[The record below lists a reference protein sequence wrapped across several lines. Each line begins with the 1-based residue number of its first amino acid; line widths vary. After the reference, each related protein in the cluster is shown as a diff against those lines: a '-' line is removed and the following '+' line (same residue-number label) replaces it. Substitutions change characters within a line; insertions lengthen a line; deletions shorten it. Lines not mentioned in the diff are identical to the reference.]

1 MVNIID
7 LIARIGWPGYYV
19 NMIDLKRDAEL
30 HRAIEL
36 MYFAYRAF
44 TKEPDKLL
52 AKRGLNRV
60 HHRILYFVARNPGI
74 SVNELLV
81 TLDVSKQ
88 ALNQPM
94 RQLIEMGLVKSAR
107 APYDGRV
114 RLLSLS
120 DKGAKLEKRLSD
132 TQIKLLS
139 AVFAETGG
147 TAEGAWLQVMR
158 LLSTE

>member
-1 MVNIID
+1 
-7 LIARIGWPGYYV
+7 
-19 NMIDLKRDAEL
+19 MIDLKRDAEL
-30 HRAIEL
+30 HQAIEL

-74 SVNELLV
+74 AVNELLII
-81 TLDVSKQ
+81 LDVSKQ

-94 RQLIEMGLVKSAR
+94 RQLLEMDLIKSVK

-120 DKGAKLEKRLSD
+120 DKGSRLEKRLSE
-132 TQIKLLS
+132 TQIQLLS
-139 AVFAETGG
+139 KVFDKTSEAAEKS
-147 TAEGAWLQVMR
+147 WVQIMR
-158 LLSTE
+158 LLSTD

>member
-1 MVNIID
+1 
-7 LIARIGWPGYYV
+7 
-19 NMIDLKRDAEL
+19 
-30 HRAIEL
+30 

-74 SVNELLV
+74 TVNELLI

-94 RQLIEMGLVKSAR
+94 RQLLEMELIKSAK
-107 APYDGRV
+107 ALYDGRV

-120 DKGAKLEKRLSD
+120 DKGLRLEKRLSD
-132 TQIKLLS
+132 TQIKMLS
-139 AVFAETGG
+139 KVFNQTDEAAEKS
-147 TAEGAWLQVMR
+147 WIQIMR
-158 LLSTE
+158 LLSTD

>member
-1 MVNIID
+1 
-7 LIARIGWPGYYV
+7 
-19 NMIDLKRDAEL
+19 MIDLKRNAEL
-30 HRAIEL
+30 HQAIEL

-74 SVNELLV
+74 TVNELLI

-94 RQLIEMGLVKSAR
+94 RQLLEMELIKSAK

-120 DKGAKLEKRLSD
+120 DKGLRLEKRLSD
-132 TQIKLLS
+132 TQIKMLS
-139 AVFAETGG
+139 KVFNQTDEAAEKS
-147 TAEGAWLQVMR
+147 WIQIMR
-158 LLSTE
+158 LLSTD